1 VQQLAPF
8 ADAEAV
14 VMALLA
20 SLGTTVSTTPAQIT
34 SPIIRVERVGGAD
47 DLVTD
52 YPRIDVSV
60 LYPIA
65 QDGDTAAA
73 WTLAELCR
81 QTMLAARN
89 TTVSGA
95 LIDNCENATPP
106 QLLPWD
112 DPNLRLISATY
123 QLALRRPRT

>member
-1 VQQLAPF
+1 VQLLAPF
-8 ADAEAV
+8 ADAEAI
-14 VMALLA
+14 VMTLL
-20 SLGTTVSTTPAQIT
+20 SPLGATVSTTPAQIT
-34 SPIIRVERVGGAD
+34 SPIIRVERVGGSD
-47 DLVTD
+47 DLFTD
-52 YPRIDVSV
+52 YPRVDVSV

-73 WTLAELCR
+73 WTLAEQCR
-81 QTMLAARN
+81 QAMLAARN
-89 TTVSGA
+89 TTVDGA

-112 DPNLRLISATY
+112 NPQLRLISATY